1 MHQYIAIVLLPTYIV
16 IQIYSLALFEDDVYA
31 YLLSLLLNLFMVCT
45 LLIISMI
52 MTRSCQKQLNLHK
65 NSTYIVMASRVC
77 IKRRYKCIQN
87 SGGGGGGSSSTV
99 VVDVVLVV
107 VVLVL
112 VVVAEV
118 VVVVVVVV
126 VAAAAAAVVVVVHHT
141 FFYISQVYTQN
152 SFFNIY
158 IFNMIFIYIYNIQKK
173 NLFWAKSK
181 CTL

>member
-1 MHQYIAIVLLPTYIV
+1 
-16 IQIYSLALFEDDVYA
+16 
-31 YLLSLLLNLFMVCT
+31 
-45 LLIISMI
+45 
-52 MTRSCQKQLNLHK
+52 
-65 NSTYIVMASRVC
+65 MASRVC

-118 VVVVVVVV
+118 VVVVVVVAA
-126 VAAAAAAVVVVVHHT
+126 AAAAAAVVVVVHHT

-158 IFNMIFIYIYNIQKK
+158 IFNMIHIYIISKK
-173 NLFWAKSK
+173 KSILGKKQMHTLKTAKRK
-181 CTL
+181 HKDNTQ

>member
-1 MHQYIAIVLLPTYIV
+1 
-16 IQIYSLALFEDDVYA
+16 
-31 YLLSLLLNLFMVCT
+31 
-45 LLIISMI
+45 
-52 MTRSCQKQLNLHK
+52 
-65 NSTYIVMASRVC
+65 MASRVC

-126 VAAAAAAVVVVVHHT
+126 AAAAAAVVVVVHHT
-141 FFYISQVYTQN
+141 FFYISQVYTQT

-158 IFNMIFIYIYNIQKK
+158 IFNMIYIYIISKK
-173 NLFWAKSK
+173 KSILGKKQMHTLKTAKRK
-181 CTL
+181 HKDNTQ

>member
-1 MHQYIAIVLLPTYIV
+1 MSNTQKVALNDLLMEPH
-16 IQIYSLALFEDDVYA
+16 VYA

-65 NSTYIVMASRVC
+65 NSTYVVMASRVC

-107 VVLVL
+107 VVLVV

-118 VVVVVVVV
+118 VVVVVVAA
-126 VAAAAAAVVVVVHHT
+126 AAAAAAVVVVVHHT

-152 SFFNIY
+152 SVFNIY
-158 IFNMIFIYIYNIQKK
+158 IFNMIFIYI
-173 NLFWAKSK
+173 
-181 CTL
+181 